1 MPHIICPRLDGSKLA
16 SVSVISTLVALPLSS
31 SLYVGVFP
39 FVFIVLFLLQFAIVV
54 AVVAASLLLCLR
66 NEFNLQL
73 YLFFMLVW
81 ADSITAQATIPNS
94 KFIEIECFKMC
105 PNNKSSCMVTLI
117 CTMHCAQLSSSKHRE
132 GERETYTQLYFALSH
147 AK

>member
-1 MPHIICPRLDGSKLA
+1 M
-16 SVSVISTLVALPLSS
+16 ISTLVAVLLSPP

-39 FVFIVLFLLQFAIVV
+39 FVFIVLFLVQFAI
-54 AVVAASLLLCLR
+54 VVAASLLLCLR

-94 KFIEIECFKMC
+94 KFIEIEFFKMG

-117 CTMHCAQLSSSKHRE
+117 CTMHCVQLSSSKHRE

>member
-1 MPHIICPRLDGSKLA
+1 M
-16 SVSVISTLVALPLSS
+16 ISTLVALPLSS

-39 FVFIVLFLLQFAIVV
+39 FVFIVLFLVQFAI
-54 AVVAASLLLCLR
+54 VVAASLLLCLR